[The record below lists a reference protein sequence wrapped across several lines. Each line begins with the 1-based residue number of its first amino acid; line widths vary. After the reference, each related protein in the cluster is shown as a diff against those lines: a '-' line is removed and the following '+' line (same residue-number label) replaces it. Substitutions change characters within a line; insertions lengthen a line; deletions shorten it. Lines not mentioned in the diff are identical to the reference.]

1 MDLQITGQNVEVL
14 PTVRSHI
21 ERKLDKLSRHLP
33 NLTSVKVELGD
44 QKTKSAERRYRAQ
57 VTLDANGTLLRA
69 EERAENLLVAIDRA
83 IPALDRQIERFK
95 SRLYKKSRA
104 AIATRAQGE
113 TPSVAAAQEEG
124 PRVMRRKRFPVKL
137 MTTDEAIEQMELLSH
152 TFFLYHNAD
161 TKELNVVYRRE
172 DGNYSVIEP
181 VLE

>member
-14 PTVRSHI
+14 PTVRSHV
-21 ERKLDKLSRHLP
+21 EKKLSKLNRHLP
-33 NLTSVKVELGD
+33 NLTSVKVELAD

-95 SRLYKKSRA
+95 SKLYKKSRA
-104 AIATRAQGE
+104 VIATRGQGE
-113 TPSVAAAQEEG
+113 PPLSEGQEEG

-137 MTTDEAIEQMELLSH
+137 MTTDEAIEQMELLGH

-161 TKELNVVYRRE
+161 RKELNLVYRRQ